1 MKEVRVAIIGF
12 GGIAHSHLKGYQIL
26 ASEGE
31 PIKLVAVCD
40 INPDQFTALV
50 NINNATD
57 EGEVY
62 SPTLP
67 KTNYMAEEIR
77 TFAKSVLDDSYV
89 NVNNPPESARETV
102 RLVEKLRESA
112 AQNGALVKNI
122 D

>member
-12 GGIAHSHLKGYQIL
+12 GGIARSHLKGYQIL
-26 ASEGE
+26 SS
-31 PIKLVAVCD
+31 
-40 INPDQFTALV
+40 
-50 NINNATD
+50 

-67 KTNYMAEEIR
+67 KNNYMAEEIR
-77 TFAKSVLDDSYV
+77 TFAKTILDDSFK
-89 NVNNPPESARETV
+89 NLNNPPESARETV

>member
-12 GGIAHSHLKGYQIL
+12 GGIARSHLKGYQIL

-50 NINNATD
+50 NINNADD

-77 TFAKSVLDDSYV
+77 TFANTILDDSFK
-89 NVNNPPESARETV
+89 NLNNPPESARETV

-112 AQNGALVKNI
+112 ENCGEVISFN
-122 D
+122 